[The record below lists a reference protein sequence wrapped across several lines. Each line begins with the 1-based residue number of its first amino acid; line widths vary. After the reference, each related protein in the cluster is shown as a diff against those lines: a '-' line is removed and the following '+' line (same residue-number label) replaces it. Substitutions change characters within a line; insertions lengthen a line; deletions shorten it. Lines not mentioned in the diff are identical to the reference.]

1 VVTGGSPVVT
11 YDEEVDESRLMQAA
25 FPPVPPFTVVKVSV
39 TAAEKVA
46 GSWQERPPPVPPA
59 VGVQLA
65 VEALTVLPPAAPF
78 TPAAPEVPALPLLP
92 GPPLPA

>member
-1 VVTGGSPVVT
+1 
-11 YDEEVDESRLMQAA
+11 MQAA
-25 FPPVPPFTVVKVSV
+25 FPPVPPFTEVKVSV

-46 GSWQERPPPVPPA
+46 GSWQERVPPA
-59 VGVQLA
+59 PPGVGTQVA

-78 TPAAPEVPALPLLP
+78 KPAAPEVPAAPLLP